1 MSMNTIN
8 KGDRVKYARTFLR
21 TTGVY
26 TGALPTRIGTVAA
39 IGDIM
44 AGSRI
49 MYVRWDDEPGRSAG
63 ILECHLVRADRLH
76 LEAV

>member
-1 MSMNTIN
+1 MTTIN

-21 TTGVY
+21 TIGVY
-26 TGALPTRIGTVAA
+26 TGALPSRIGTVAA
-39 IGDIM
+39 IDDALM

-49 MYVRWDDEPGRSAG
+49 MYVRWADEPGRAAG